1 MIIQVLLPA
10 LILSLNVIF
19 TVIWWCF
26 QYYITMVSDAD
37 EFFADIVAK
46 QKETVLQN
54 NKCECLFI
62 THQKTMPWRPSH
74 MR

>member
-1 MIIQVLLPA
+1 
-10 LILSLNVIF
+10 
-19 TVIWWCF
+19 
-26 QYYITMVSDAD
+26 MVSDAD

-62 THQKTMPWRPSH
+62 THQKTMPWHPSH
-74 MR
+74 MRCGGILILQSSNPWGKLFVFIILGKSPYWG